1 MQKDAA
7 ALYVAE
13 KAVAEA
19 DPFVRTLDEARN
31 IGEHEFASINVHDA
45 ELRIERGK
53 RIIGDLRLGGADGG
67 KERRLSGV
75 RQSHDTG
82 IGDELE
88 PQTNGVLLTRETGIG
103 ATGRT
108 IGRSLEVCV
117 TEAAVAAAR
126 QHDALACF
134 GEICE
139 QHLAIFL
146 VDLSADR
153 HLEHR
158 VSAVGAVP
166 ILAHAGP
173 AVLGGEVLL
182 VAVVD
187 ERIEAIDR
195 LGDDIAAFAA
205 ITAVRAAEL
214 YEFFPTER
222 HAAVPAVAGADI
234 DLGLVKKFHGGITW
248 YDRADGSNWRAT
260 GRNQSLEWAQAKPT
274 SVSEIGADIDL
285 GLVKKFHGGITWYD
299 RADGSNWRAAGR
311 NQSLEWAQAKPTSV
325 SRFIQTFIRVRKHAY
340 EDKFF
345 PPKVSCRCP
354 LRAPY
359 ADCGHAGSRPGRT
372 TNNPSRLTSAGGLHN
387 NRASGKSLD
396 GIQVAAGHDAKH
408 RPFHCPRYRS
418 RVSRGPNW
426 FHGRARH
433 TSLGDQGSC
442 SRNRQRRVHLR
453 AAVGA

>member
-31 IGEHEFASINVHDA
+31 ISEHKFASIHVHNA
-45 ELRIERGK
+45 ELRIERGE

-248 YDRADGSNWRAT
+248 YDRADGSNWRA
-260 GRNQSLEWAQAKPT
+260 
-274 SVSEIGADIDL
+274 
-285 GLVKKFHGGITWYD
+285 
-299 RADGSNWRAAGR
+299 AGR
-311 NQSLEWAQAKPTSV
+311 NQSLERAQAKPTSV